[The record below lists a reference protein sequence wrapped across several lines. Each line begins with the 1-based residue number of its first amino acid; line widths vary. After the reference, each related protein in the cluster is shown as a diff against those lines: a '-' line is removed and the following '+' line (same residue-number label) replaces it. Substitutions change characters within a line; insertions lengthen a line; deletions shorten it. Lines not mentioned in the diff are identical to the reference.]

1 MLRVARAT
9 SRPGARSEHGFMSD
23 IIVPR
28 TWRDRVESVVGRRR
42 ESALIAVVVLAVVA
56 GGVAL
61 WSRGAPATIAPPA
74 APTSTAPTSTAPPGT
89 APPAEVAAEAGTDPA
104 GVLLVHVAGVVR
116 RPGLYEMPA
125 DARVADAVRAAGG
138 PRRRADLDA
147 LNLAEPLVDG
157 ARIEVVGRGEA
168 VTAPVPSPAVGTE
181 PTTLVHLNS
190 ADQAALESIPE
201 VGPVTALAILEY
213 RAEIGSFSSID
224 QLLEVSGV
232 GPATLEAIRPYVTL

>member
-9 SRPGARSEHGFMSD
+9 SRLGARSEHGFMSD

-28 TWRDRVESVVGRRR
+28 TWRDRVESVAGRRR

-74 APTSTAPTSTAPPGT
+74 APTSTAPTSTAPP
-89 APPAEVAAEAGTDPA
+89 AEVVAEAGTDPA
-104 GVLLVHVAGVVR
+104 GVLLVHVAGAVR

-125 DARVADAVRAAGG
+125 DARVADAVQAAGG
-138 PRRRADLDA
+138 PRRRGDLDA

-168 VTAPVPSPAVGTE
+168 VAAPVPSPAVGAE

>member
-1 MLRVARAT
+1 
-9 SRPGARSEHGFMSD
+9 MSD

-28 TWRDRVESVVGRRR
+28 TWRDRVESVAGRRR
-42 ESALIAVVVLAVVA
+42 ESALLAVVVLAVVA

-74 APTSTAPTSTAPPGT
+74 SPTSTG
-89 APPAEVAAEAGTDPA
+89 PPAGTGPSGEVAAEAGTVPA
-104 GVLLVHVAGVVR
+104 GGALLVHVAGAVR

-125 DARVADAVRAAGG
+125 DARVADAVQAAGG

-168 VTAPVPSPAVGTE
+168 VAAPVASPAVGAE

-201 VGPVTALAILEY
+201 VGPVTAMAILEY